1 MSNIKIYEN
10 IEFGKIRI
18 EEIGQDPWFVAND
31 VCKILEYSNSRKA
44 IIDHVD
50 VEDKRDDVTIRD
62 TIGRMQN
69 MTIIN
74 ESGLY
79 SLILSSKL
87 PKAKEFKRWITSE
100 VIPSIRKNGGYIANQ
115 ENLSDDE
122 LMAKALLVAQN
133 KINEKNKVI
142 EEMKPN
148 YLIGKAI
155 SGSNQSIT
163 IGNFANILVQNGRK
177 DLGQNKL
184 FEWFRKSGYLSNRKG
199 HDWNRPTYKATN
211 QNLFEVKETY
221 IEHNN
226 GFQTISFTP
235 LITPKGQK
243 YFINKFIYGGIE
255 YENRR

>member
-10 IEFGKIRI
+10 IEFGKIRV
-18 EEIGQDPWFVAND
+18 EEIEQIPWFVGKDIAEILGYANP
-31 VCKILEYSNSRKA
+31 LKA
-44 IIDHVD
+44 IREHVD
-50 VEDKRDDVTIRD
+50 DEDKGMNETVTPG
-62 TIGRMQN
+62 GRQQMV
-69 MTIIN
+69 IIN

-87 PKAKEFKRWITSE
+87 PKAKEFKRWITNE

-142 EEMKPN
+142 ENMKPN
-148 YLIGKAI
+148 YLIGKAVTGN
-155 SGSNQSIT
+155 SKSIT
-163 IGNFANILVQNGRK
+163 IGNFANILIQNGRK

-184 FEWFRKSGYLSNRKG
+184 FEWFRQNWYLSNKKG
-199 HDWNRPTYKATN
+199 LNWNKPTYKATS
-211 QNLFEVKETY
+211 QNLFEVKEVT

-226 GFQTISFTP
+226 GFKTTSFTP
-235 LITPKGQK
+235 LITSKGQEK
-243 YFINKFIYGGIE
+243 FIDLFIYGGRL
-255 YENRR
+255 YENNR

>member
-10 IEFGKIRI
+10 IEFGKIRV
-18 EEIGQDPWFVAND
+18 EEIGQVPWFVGKDIAEILGYANP
-31 VCKILEYSNSRKA
+31 LKA
-44 IIDHVD
+44 IREHVD
-50 VEDKRDDVTIRD
+50 DEDKGVNEMVTPG
-62 TIGRMQN
+62 GRQQMV
-69 MTIIN
+69 IIN

-87 PKAKEFKRWITSE
+87 PKAKAFKRWITSE

-142 EEMKPN
+142 ENMKPN
-148 YLIGKAI
+148 YLIGKAVTGN
-155 SGSNQSIT
+155 SKSVT
-163 IGNFANILVQNGRK
+163 IGNFANILIQNGRN

-184 FEWFRKSGYLSNRKG
+184 FEWFRQHGYLSNKKG
-199 HDWNRPTYKATN
+199 LNWNKPTYKATS
-211 QNLFEVKETY
+211 QNLFEVKEVT

-226 GFQTISFTP
+226 GFKTTSFTP
-235 LITPKGQK
+235 LITAKGQEK
-243 YFINKFIYGGIE
+243 FIDLFIYGGRL
-255 YENRR
+255 YENNR